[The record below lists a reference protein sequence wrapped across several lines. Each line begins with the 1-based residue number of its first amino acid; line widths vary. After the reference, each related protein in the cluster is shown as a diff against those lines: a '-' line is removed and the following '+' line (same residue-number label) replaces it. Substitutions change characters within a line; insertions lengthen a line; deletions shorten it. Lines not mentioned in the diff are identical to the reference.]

1 MARPE
6 KIALAVPAAVGIGEA
21 ANVFRFRDKY
31 VQVHGTFVAT
41 MQLEGSID
49 GNEYF
54 PVGAPQSATPGV
66 VAVPETIQFLRVRVT
81 SFTSGEPKATFAGFD
96 ERAV

>member
-6 KIALAVPAAVGIGEA
+6 KVQLTVPTSAAAGGA
-21 ANVFRFRDKY
+21 ASVFRFRDKY

-41 MQLEGSID
+41 LQLEGSID

-54 PVGAPQSATPGV
+54 PVGAPQSAAGV
-66 VAVPETIQFLRVRVT
+66 VAVPETIEFLRVRVT
-81 SFTSGEPKATFAGFD
+81 AFTSGEPKATFAGFD
-96 ERAV
+96 ERAT

>member
-6 KIALAVPAAVGIGEA
+6 RIRLAVPTSAGVGAA

-31 VQVHGTFVAT
+31 VQVHGTFAAT
-41 MQLEGSID
+41 LQLEGSID
-49 GNEYF
+49 GDEYF
-54 PVGAPQSATPGV
+54 PVGTPQASAGV
-66 VAVPETIQFLRVRVT
+66 LAVPETLQFLRVRVT
-81 SFTSGEPKATFAGFD
+81 AFTSGEPKATLAGFD